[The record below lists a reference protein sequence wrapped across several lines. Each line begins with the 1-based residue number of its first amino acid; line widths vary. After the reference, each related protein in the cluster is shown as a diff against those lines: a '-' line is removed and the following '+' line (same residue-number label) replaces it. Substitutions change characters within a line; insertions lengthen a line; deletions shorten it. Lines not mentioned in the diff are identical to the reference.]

1 MNYNFARILA
11 LAPHTDDVELG
22 AGGTI
27 AKWIEEGKE
36 LFYVTFSIAEKSVP
50 KGLPKD
56 TLEHEMK
63 RATKVLGIP
72 AENLIIHRFEVRR
85 LPEFRQDILEIL
97 IDLRE
102 KLKPELV
109 LLPSINDL
117 HQDHHTIAEEGIR
130 AFKYINTLSYE
141 LPWNQLSSNP
151 SLFVVLEERHL
162 DKKVRAMECYQ
173 SQKHRHYANREF
185 VYGLAR
191 TRGTQVNAQYA
202 EAFEIIRWII
212 R

>member
-1 MNYNFARILA
+1 MNYNFTRVLA

-22 AGGTI
+22 AGGTV

-36 LFYVTFSIAEKSVP
+36 LFYATFSIAEKSLP

-56 TLEHEMK
+56 TLEREVK
-63 RATKVLGIP
+63 QATKVLGIP
-72 AENLIIHRFEVRR
+72 AENLIIHKFEVRR

-130 AFKYINTLSYE
+130 AFKHINILSYE
-141 LPWNQLSSNP
+141 LPWNQLSFNP

-162 DKKVRAMECYQ
+162 DKKVQAMKCYQ
-173 SQKHRHYANREF
+173 SQQHRHYANSKF
-185 VYGLAR
+185 LYGLAQ
-191 TRGTQVNAQYA
+191 TRGIQVNARYA
-202 EAFEIIRWII
+202 EAFEVIRWII
-212 R
+212 

>member
-1 MNYNFARILA
+1 MNDSFTRVLA

-22 AGGTI
+22 AGGAI

-36 LFYVTFSIAEKSVP
+36 LFYATFSIAEKSVP

-63 RATKVLGIP
+63 RATKALGIP

-85 LPEFRQDILEIL
+85 LAEFRQDILEIL
-97 IDLRE
+97 IALRE

-130 AFKYINTLSYE
+130 AFKYINILSYE
-141 LPWNQLSSNP
+141 LPWNQLSFNP
-151 SLFVVLEERHL
+151 SLSVVLNERHL
-162 DKKVRAMECYQ
+162 AKKAQAIECYQ
-173 SQKHRHYANREF
+173 SQKHRQYTDREF
-185 VYGLAR
+185 LNGLAR
-191 TRGTQVNAQYA
+191 TRGVQVNAQYA
-202 EAFEIIRWII
+202 EAFEVVKWII
-212 R
+212 

>member
-1 MNYNFARILA
+1 MKNNFTRILA

-22 AGGTI
+22 AGGTV

-36 LFYVTFSIAEKSVP
+36 LFYATFSIAEKSVP

-56 TLEHEMK
+56 TLEREAK
-63 RATKVLGIP
+63 QATKVLGIP
-72 AENLIIHRFEVRR
+72 AENLIIHKFEVRR

-130 AFKYINTLSYE
+130 AFKYINILSYE
-141 LPWNQLSSNP
+141 LPWNQLSFNP
-151 SLFVVLEERHL
+151 SLSVVLNERHL
-162 DKKVRAMECYQ
+162 AKKAQAIECYQ
-173 SQKHRHYANREF
+173 SQKHRRYTDREF
-185 VYGLAR
+185 LYGLAR
-191 TRGTQVNAQYA
+191 TRGVQVNAQYA
-202 EAFEIIRWII
+202 EAFEVVKWII
-212 R
+212 